1 MAKQALS
8 VSQLLA
14 QKKETFELSPEWKI
28 AFGEP
33 EVIGTWIIWGQS
45 GNGKTTFAL
54 SLAKE
59 LSRHGVVLYNSLEE
73 GASLSLMNAAERVGL
88 QLAKELCQHG
98 VVLYNSLEEGDSLS
112 LMNAVERVG
121 LQHVNRR
128 VRFVCEDMDTLLIRL
143 KKRRSPKIVFIDS
156 FQYTQMSYKQYIEFK
171 EQLPN
176 HLLIFVSHADGN
188 NPSGRSA
195 KSVMYD
201 SMLKIWVEGYRA
213 FSKGRFIGER
223 GWINIWEEAAQ
234 RYWEAQ

>member
-1 MAKQALS
+1 MAKQAMS

-33 EVIGTWIIWGQS
+33 GVIGTWIIWGQS

-88 QLAKELCQHG
+88 Q
-98 VVLYNSLEEGDSLS
+98 
-112 LMNAVERVG
+112 
-121 LQHVNRR
+121 HVNRR
-128 VRFVCEDMDTLLIRL
+128 VRFVCEDMDTLLSRL

>member
-54 SLAKE
+54 
-59 LSRHGVVLYNSLEE
+59 
-73 GASLSLMNAAERVGL
+73 

-128 VRFVCEDMDTLLIRL
+128 VRFVCEDMETLLIRL
-143 KKRRSPKIVFIDS
+143 KKRRSPKIVFIES
-156 FQYTQMSYKQYIEFK
+156 FQYTQMSYKQYIELK

>member
-59 LSRHGVVLYNSLEE
+59 LSRHGVVLYDSLEE
-73 GASLSLMNAAERVGL
+73 GASLSLMNAA
-88 QLAKELCQHG
+88 
-98 VVLYNSLEEGDSLS
+98 
-112 LMNAVERVG
+112 ERVG

-128 VRFVCEDMDTLLIRL
+128 VRFVCEDMDTLLSRL

>member
-45 GNGKTTFAL
+45 GNGKTTFA
-54 SLAKE
+54 
-59 LSRHGVVLYNSLEE
+59 
-73 GASLSLMNAAERVGL
+73 L

-156 FQYTQMSYKQYIEFK
+156 FQYTQMSYKQYIELK

>member
-14 QKKETFELSPEWKI
+14 QKKETFELSPEWKL

-33 EVIGTWIIWGQS
+33 ETRGTWIIWGQS

-88 QLAKELCQHG
+88 Q
-98 VVLYNSLEEGDSLS
+98 
-112 LMNAVERVG
+112 
-121 LQHVNRR
+121 HVNRR
-128 VRFVCEDMDTLLIRL
+128 VRFVCEDMDTLLSRL

>member
-45 GNGKTTFAL
+45 GNGKTTFA
-54 SLAKE
+54 
-59 LSRHGVVLYNSLEE
+59 
-73 GASLSLMNAAERVGL
+73 L

>member
-88 QLAKELCQHG
+88 Q
-98 VVLYNSLEEGDSLS
+98 
-112 LMNAVERVG
+112 
-121 LQHVNRR
+121 HVNRR
-128 VRFVCEDMDTLLIRL
+128 VRFVCEDMDTLLSRL

-188 NPSGRSA
+188 NLSGRSA

>member
-88 QLAKELCQHG
+88 Q
-98 VVLYNSLEEGDSLS
+98 
-112 LMNAVERVG
+112 
-121 LQHVNRR
+121 HVNRR
-128 VRFVCEDMDTLLIRL
+128 VRFVCEDMDTLLSRL

-171 EQLPN
+171 EQLAN

>member
-73 GASLSLMNAAERVGL
+73 G
-88 QLAKELCQHG
+88 
-98 VVLYNSLEEGDSLS
+98 DSLS

-156 FQYTQMSYKQYIEFK
+156 FQYTQMSYKQYIELK

>member
-88 QLAKELCQHG
+88 Q
-98 VVLYNSLEEGDSLS
+98 
-112 LMNAVERVG
+112 
-121 LQHVNRR
+121 HVNRR
-128 VRFVCEDMDTLLIRL
+128 VRFVCEDMDTLLSRL

-223 GWINIWEEAAQ
+223 AWINIWEEAAQ

>member
-88 QLAKELCQHG
+88 Q
-98 VVLYNSLEEGDSLS
+98 
-112 LMNAVERVG
+112 
-121 LQHVNRR
+121 HVNRR
-128 VRFVCEDMDTLLIRL
+128 VRFVCEDMDTLLSRL